1 MRTVLRGLSLAAL
14 AGLVLGVGGGTA
26 QQPESFTVV
35 VHPDNPVTVLTADE
49 LSDVYFKRRTRW
61 EDGTRA
67 LPVEQPAECPA
78 REAFS
83 RAIHGRSARAMV
95 AHWQQQIFSGRGVP
109 PPELADDREV
119 LEYVAGNR
127 GAVGY
132 VSPGA
137 ALRGVKA
144 VEVRR

>member
-14 AGLVLGVGGGTA
+14 AGLVLGSGGVTA
-26 QQPESFTVV
+26 QQPGGFRVV
-35 VHPDNPVTVLTADE
+35 VHPDNPVTELTADE
-49 LSDVYFKRRTRW
+49 LANLYLKRTTRW
-61 EDGTRA
+61 QDDTRA
-67 LPVEQPAECPA
+67 LPVEQPADSPA

-83 RAIHGRSARAMV
+83 QVVHGRSAKAMV

-109 PPELADDREV
+109 PPELADEQEV
-119 LEYVAGNR
+119 LRFVAENR

-137 ALRGVKA
+137 ALRGVKT

>member
-14 AGLVLGVGGGTA
+14 AGLVFGVGGVRA
-26 QQPESFTVV
+26 QQPEGFRVV

-49 LSDVYFKRRTRW
+49 LSNLYFKRTTRW

-67 LPVEQPAECPA
+67 LPVDQPGDSPT
-78 REAFS
+78 REVFS
-83 RAIHGRSARAMV
+83 RAVHGRSARAMV

-109 PPELADDREV
+109 PTQLADDRAV

-137 ALRGVKA
+137 ALRGVKT